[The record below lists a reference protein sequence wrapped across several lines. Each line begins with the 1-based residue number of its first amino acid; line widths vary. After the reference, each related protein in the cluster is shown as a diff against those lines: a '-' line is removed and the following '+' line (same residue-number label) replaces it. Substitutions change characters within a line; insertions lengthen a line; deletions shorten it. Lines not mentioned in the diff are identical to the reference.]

1 MAKKKTTKKTVKKKT
16 TDDQPELPSVETS
29 PIGDKPVAETS
40 DTPVEAEDTEKTEVE
55 APTTE
60 SKPSVDVHIPPIEP
74 KTSALI
80 CKVEVPLAPITPH
93 GYMTD
98 QIDMRGGR
106 LTRKQ
111 RENLKRLT
119 RGLDD
124 AGAKLENGKAIV
136 YPIDAVR
143 FVLERLG

>member
-1 MAKKKTTKKTVKKKT
+1 MAKKKATRKAPKKT
-16 TDDQPELPSVETS
+16 TEAALPSVETS
-29 PIGDKPVAETS
+29 PIGDKPE
-40 DTPVEAEDTEKTEVE
+40 P
-55 APTTE
+55 
-60 SKPSVDVHIPPIEP
+60 KPSVDVHIPPVEP
-74 KTSALI
+74 KVSALI
-80 CKVEVPLAPITPH
+80 CRIDVPLAPITPH
-93 GYMTD
+93 GYMAD

-124 AGAKLENGKAIV
+124 AGAKLDSGKPIV